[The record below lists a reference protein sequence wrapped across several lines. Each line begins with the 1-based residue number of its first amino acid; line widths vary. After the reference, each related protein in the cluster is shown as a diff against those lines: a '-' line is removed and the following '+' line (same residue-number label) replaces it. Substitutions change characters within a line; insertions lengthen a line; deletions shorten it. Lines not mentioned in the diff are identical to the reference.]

1 MGRGRGAPVQLEPLG
16 IIVTDRRG
24 TDEEQEG
31 IAVARGLTLK
41 GRMATSLALAAA
53 CVAVVA
59 GPAVAH
65 TYDPTNPYGDATAV
79 YGRRAVLGVPGAD
92 GNTGILY
99 QYRFGTTGWKK
110 MATLVPGGIVAGDS
124 LGAAVAFDG
133 NFVLAGAPGKSS
145 GEGSVYVISHLNGQ
159 WGTIAISHATTPE
172 AGAHFGQAIALS
184 GLTVAIGAPGASVAG
199 SVALGSLAPSGV
211 IIKST
216 LQAPTPAI
224 GDGFGTSVA
233 LGPNTV
239 VVGAPGTNGGEG
251 AAYLY
256 HFTAHAWHLTAT
268 LGLSSPAVGNDFGQ
282 SVAVSGAT
290 VAVGAP
296 GRTVDGHAGAGVVA
310 TFNAVTGAEG
320 AVLTEQTPTAGRHL
334 GRSLSAF
341 KSTLAAGAP
350 GDTGVNGG
358 ATLFTQTGG
367 TWSVASTLTSSSSHN
382 LGWAVGAGRGTSTI
396 GPHHLASPLLVVV
409 TGRTFSGAL
418 GA

>member
-1 MGRGRGAPVQLEPLG
+1 MTHRGSNDA
-16 IIVTDRRG
+16 
-24 TDEEQEG
+24 QEG
-31 IAVARGLTLK
+31 IAVARGLTVK
-41 GRMATSLALAAA
+41 GRVATSLGLAAA

-99 QYRFGTTGWKK
+99 QYRFGVTGWKK
-110 MATLVPGGIVAGDS
+110 MATLTPRGIVAGDS

-133 NFVLAGAPGKSS
+133 NFVLAGAPGKTG
-145 GEGSVYVISHLNGQ
+145 GEGAVYVISHLNGL
-159 WGTIAISHATTPE
+159 WGTIAISHASTP
-172 AGAHFGQAIALS
+172 APGAHFGQAIALS
-184 GLTVAIGAPGASVAG
+184 GLTVAVGAPGSSVAG
-199 SVALGSLAPSGV
+199 SVALGSLAPSGI

-216 LQAPTPAI
+216 LQAPAPSV
-224 GDGFGTSVA
+224 GDGFGASVA
-233 LGPNTV
+233 LGANTL
-239 VVGAPGTNGGEG
+239 VVGAPGANGGAG

-256 HFTAHAWHLTAT
+256 RFSSHAWHLAAT
-268 LGLSSPAVGNDFGQ
+268 LSLSSPVAGNAFGQ
-282 SVAVSGAT
+282 AVAVSGAT

-296 GRTVDGHAGAGVVA
+296 GRTVNGHGGAGVVA
-310 TFNAVTGAEG
+310 TFNATTGVTG
-320 AVLTEQTPTAGRHL
+320 AVLTEATPTAGRHL

-341 KSTLAAGAP
+341 EATLAAGAP
-350 GDTGVNGG
+350 GELGVNGG
-358 ATLFTQTGG
+358 ATLFTLAGG
-367 TWSVASTLTSSSSHN
+367 TWFVASTLSSSSTHN

-396 GPHHLASPLLVVV
+396 GPHHVASPLLVVV

>member
-1 MGRGRGAPVQLEPLG
+1 LEALRSIEMTHRGSNDA
-16 IIVTDRRG
+16 
-24 TDEEQEG
+24 QEG
-31 IAVARGLTLK
+31 IAVARGLTVK
-41 GRMATSLALAAA
+41 GRVATSLGLAAA

-110 MATLVPGGIVAGDS
+110 MATFVPGGIVAGDS
-124 LGAAVAFDG
+124 FGAALAFDG

-145 GEGSVYVISHLNGQ
+145 GEGTVSVISHLNGR
-159 WGTIAISHATTPE
+159 WGTIASAHATAPQ

-184 GLTVAIGAPGASVAG
+184 GLTVAIGAPGAAVAG
-199 SVALGSLAPSGV
+199 SVTLGSLAPSGV
-211 IIKST
+211 LVKST
-216 LQAPTPAI
+216 VQAPTPTV

-233 LGPNTV
+233 LGSNTL
-239 VVGAPGTNGGEG
+239 VVGAPGANGGQG

-256 HFTAHAWHLTAT
+256 HFAAHTWHLIAT
-268 LGLSSPAVGNDFGQ
+268 LGLSSPAVGNAFGQ
-282 SVAVSGAT
+282 SVAVSGAM

-310 TFNAVTGAEG
+310 TFNATNGTAG
-320 AVLTEQTPTAGRHL
+320 AVLTEATPTAGRHL
-334 GRSLSAF
+334 GRSLSGFAT
-341 KSTLAAGAP
+341 TLAAGAP

-358 ATLFTQTGG
+358 ATLFTEVGG

-409 TGRTFSGAL
+409 TGRTFSGVL

>member
-1 MGRGRGAPVQLEPLG
+1 
-16 IIVTDRRG
+16 
-24 TDEEQEG
+24 
-31 IAVARGLTLK
+31 
-41 GRMATSLALAAA
+41 
-53 CVAVVA
+53 
-59 GPAVAH
+59 
-65 TYDPTNPYGDATAV
+65 
-79 YGRRAVLGVPGAD
+79 
-92 GNTGILY
+92 LY

-145 GEGSVYVISHLNGQ
+145 GEGSAYVISHRNGL
-159 WGTIAISHATTPE
+159 WGTIGISHATTPE

-184 GLTVAIGAPGASVAG
+184 GLTVAIGAPGSAVSG
-199 SVALGSLAPSGV
+199 SVALGSLAPTGV

-216 LQAPTPAI
+216 LQAPTPTV

-239 VVGAPGTNGGEG
+239 VIGAPGANGGQG
-251 AAYLY
+251 AAYLF
-256 HFTAHAWHLTAT
+256 HFANHAWHLAAT
-268 LGLSSPAVGNDFGQ
+268 LGLSSPAVGNNFGQ
-282 SVAVSGAT
+282 SVAVIGAT

-310 TFNAVTGAEG
+310 TFNATTGAAG
-320 AVLTEQTPTAGRHL
+320 AVLTEATPTAGRHL
-334 GRSLSAF
+334 GHSLSAF
-341 KSTLAAGAP
+341 ESTLAAGAP

-358 ATLFTQTGG
+358 ATLFTESGG

-396 GPHHLASPLLVVV
+396 GPRHLASPLLVVV
-409 TGRTFSGAL
+409 TERTFSGAL